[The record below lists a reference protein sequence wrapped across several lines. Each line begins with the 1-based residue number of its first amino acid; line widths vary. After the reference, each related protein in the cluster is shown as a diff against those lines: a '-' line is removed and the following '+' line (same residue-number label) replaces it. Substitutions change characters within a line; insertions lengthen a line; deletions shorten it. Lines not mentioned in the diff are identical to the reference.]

1 MSFLPPHAPSPT
13 PDPTPIYGAATSVF
27 SVIVSLLPHLET
39 GLRISVLL
47 VGLIAGV
54 ASLKKALQ
62 K

>member
-1 MSFLPPHAPSPT
+1 MLHTPSPTPT

-27 SVIVSLLPHLET
+27 SVVVSLLPTLET

-54 ASLKKALQ
+54 VSLKKALQ